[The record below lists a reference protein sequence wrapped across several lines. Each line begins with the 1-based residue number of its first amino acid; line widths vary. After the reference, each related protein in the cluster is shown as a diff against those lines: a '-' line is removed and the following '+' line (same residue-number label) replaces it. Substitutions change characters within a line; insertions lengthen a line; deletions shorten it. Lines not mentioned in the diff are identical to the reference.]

1 MNAKNAKSG
10 RQAESLK
17 KLYNQSMILLL
28 PFGKIDDEVFSYL
41 KSLLEK
47 EFGNKVELGKPLSVP
62 ESAFNSNRGQYYA
75 TFLINLIMDKRELD
89 RYERILGIIDEDLY
103 AAGLNFVFGEA
114 GAKAAVISL
123 TRLKPSYY
131 GLPEDRRL
139 FLMRVA
145 TEAVH
150 ELGHTYGMGHCA
162 YPYCVMYFS
171 NNIADTDK
179 KGAQFCERCRE
190 RLKEVTS

>member
-1 MNAKNAKSG
+1 
-10 RQAESLK
+10 
-17 KLYNQSMILLL
+17 MILLL
-28 PFGKIDDEVFSYL
+28 LFGKIDDEALFYL
-41 KSLLEK
+41 KNLLEK
-47 EFGNKVELGKPLSVP
+47 EFEKKVEVGKGFSVP

-75 TFLINLIMDKRELD
+75 TFLINSIMDRRELD
-89 RYERILGIIDEDLY
+89 RYERILGIIDKDLY

-139 FLMRVA
+139 FLMRAA

-150 ELGHTYGMGHCA
+150 ELGHTFGLNHCA
-162 YPYCVMYFS
+162 DSYCVMYFS
-171 NNIADTDK
+171 NNIADTDR
-179 KGAQFCERCRE
+179 KGAQFCERCRK
-190 RLKEVTS
+190 RLKDLTS